1 MKKIKTAK
9 DQSVTVLVA
18 AAGSGARMGGVYK
31 PLEMLCGKPVICYSL
46 ELFEK
51 NPRVKSVVIAARKDK
66 TEEIK
71 ELCEKYG
78 YTKVKDTVC
87 GGKDRQESVKNA
99 FCAAF
104 QVPEDI
110 TKLVAV
116 HDAARPLV
124 TSEELCRVFDTA
136 YTFGASSCACR
147 VRDSVKRTDIA
158 DVITEDVD
166 RENLWLM
173 QTPQVFD
180 TDIYHTALSNA
191 QKLGI
196 SATDDCAVVTA
207 AGFKVVLCETS
218 SANIKLTYPED
229 MFLAGAILQKRETG
243 EEMNK

>member
-1 MKKIKTAK
+1 M
-9 DQSVTVLVA
+9 
-18 AAGSGARMGGVYK
+18 
-31 PLEMLCGKPVICYSL
+31 
-46 ELFEK
+46 
-51 NPRVKSVVIAARKDK
+51 
-66 TEEIK
+66 
-71 ELCEKYG
+71 
-78 YTKVKDTVC
+78 
-87 GGKDRQESVKNA
+87 
-99 FCAAF
+99 
-104 QVPEDI
+104 PEDI

-229 MFLAGAILQKRETG
+229 MFLAGAILRRRETG

>member
-9 DQSVTVLVA
+9 DKCVTVLVA

-31 PLEMLCGKPVICYSL
+31 PLELLCEKPVICYSL

-51 NPRVKSVVIAARKDK
+51 NPCVKSVVISAREDK
-66 TEEIK
+66 TEDIK
-71 ELCEKYG
+71 ELCAKYG
-78 YTKVKDTVC
+78 YTKVKSVVR

-99 FCAAF
+99 FNAAF
-104 QVPEDI
+104 RVPDDI

-124 TSEELCRVFDTA
+124 TNEELCCVFDNA

-147 VRDSVKRTDIA
+147 VRDSVKRTDAA
-158 DVITEDVD
+158 DIITEDVE

-180 TDIYHTALSNA
+180 TDIYHTALSVAEKEN
-191 QKLGI
+191 I
-196 SATDDCAVVTA
+196 RATDDCALVTS
-207 AGFKVVLCETS
+207 AGFKVMLSETS

-229 MFLAGAILQKRETG
+229 MFLAEAVVEKRKQRG
-243 EEMNK
+243 RD

>member
-9 DQSVTVLVA
+9 DKSVTVLVA

-51 NPRVKSVVIAARKDK
+51 NTCVKSVVISAREDK
-66 TEEIK
+66 TKEI
-71 ELCEKYG
+71 EALCEKYG
-78 YTKVKDTVC
+78 YTKVKSVVC

-99 FCAAF
+99 FNAAF
-104 QVPEDI
+104 RVPEDI
-110 TKLVAV
+110 TNLVAV

-124 TSEELCRVFDTA
+124 TQQELCRVFDNA

-147 VRDSVKRTDIA
+147 VRDSVKRTDDA
-158 DVITEDVD
+158 DTVNEDVE

-180 TDIYHTALSNA
+180 TDIYHTALSFAEKEN
-191 QKLGI
+191 I
-196 SATDDCAVVTA
+196 RATDDCALVTS
-207 AGFKVVLCETS
+207 AGFKVVLSETPS
-218 SANIKLTYPED
+218 TNIKLTYPED
-229 MFLAGAILQKRETG
+229 MFLAEAIIEKRNQRG
-243 EEMNK
+243 KD